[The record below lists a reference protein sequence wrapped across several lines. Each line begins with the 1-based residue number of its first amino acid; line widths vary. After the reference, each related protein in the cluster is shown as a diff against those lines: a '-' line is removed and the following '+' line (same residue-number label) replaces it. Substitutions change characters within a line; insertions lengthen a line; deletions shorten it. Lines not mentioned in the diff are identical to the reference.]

1 MCRMK
6 IIDILMLLLNLT
18 SNVDA
23 GEIKHDIS
31 FRKKFEIMNNSKTSY
46 YQRILVKLCTFY
58 MGYH

>member
-1 MCRMK
+1 MK

-46 YQRILVKLCTFY
+46 YQRILVKLCTF
-58 MGYH
+58 

>member
-1 MCRMK
+1 MICRMK

-18 SNVDA
+18 TNVDA

-31 FRKKFEIMNNSKTSY
+31 FRRMNNFKTSY